1 MDMHF
6 PSVFIVIFLVSL
18 LVAVI
23 QVIFG
28 FFVYRYRPSLEMGFA
43 TLLFGLR
50 SIFFIYGSMLPQV
63 PMLLPVIF
71 IGFEVMFVYRAIRGS
86 LGLPMTVRIDLLIL
100 LVAIVAGLLSGFF
113 LSFLFNQIVFSFYV
127 MFFFGK
133 AFVLSLKSP
142 QKFSGF
148 MLAAILLY
156 LAAFTAV
163 MSPFIVD
170 IGSFGTD
177 PAYTWII
184 IVTLLLFLTGN
195 CGLFFSAVIR
205 TTEKY
210 REQRGFC
217 PNANLHHRPR
227 FKRLSWRYSAGSG
240 NFGKSDRSR
249 PAAHQR

>member
-1 MDMHF
+1 MDMYF

-28 FFVYRYRPSLEMGFA
+28 FFVYRYRPSLEMGLA

-50 SIFFIYGSMLPQV
+50 SIFFIDGSMLPQV
-63 PMLLPVIF
+63 QMLLPAF
-71 IGFEVMFVYRAIRGS
+71 CIGFEVMFVYRSIRGS
-86 LGLPMTVRIDLLIL
+86 LGYPVTVRIDLIIFLVLI
-100 LVAIVAGLLSGFF
+100 VIGLLFGFF
-113 LSFLFNQIVFSFYV
+113 LSYLISQIIFTLYV

-133 AFVLSLKSP
+133 AFVLSLKS
-142 QKFSGF
+142 QQRYSGV

-170 IGSFGTD
+170 IGSYGTNST
-177 PAYTWII
+177 YTWII
-184 IVTLLLFLTGN
+184 TTTLLLFLTGN

-210 REQRGFC
+210 REQWDFARTLISTIGHDL
-217 PNANLHHRPR
+217 NGYLGGIR
-227 FKRLSWRYSAGSG
+227 
-240 NFGKSDRSR
+240 
-249 PAAHQR
+249 Q